1 MWYIMEVKS
10 LRPGVHILHQKGCME
25 SPSKDGILT
34 LGQFETI
41 QEVLVHAKN
50 EYGYFLSLSLC
61 QFCCSL
67 NIS

>member
-1 MWYIMEVKS
+1 MWYVMEVKS
-10 LRPGVHILHQKGCME
+10 LRAGVHMLHQKGCMK
-25 SPSKDGILT
+25 SPSKDGTLT

-61 QFCCSL
+61 QSCCIL
-67 NIS
+67 ND